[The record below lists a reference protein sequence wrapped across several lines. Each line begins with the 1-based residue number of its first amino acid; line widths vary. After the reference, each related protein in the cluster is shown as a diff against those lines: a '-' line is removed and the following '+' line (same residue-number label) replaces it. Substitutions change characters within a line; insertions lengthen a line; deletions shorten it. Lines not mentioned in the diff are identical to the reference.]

1 MKASARMSAVA
12 RSGYAAAQSVA
23 ISAQSQVPKM
33 AARRDPAASNTAR
46 MSSVNTSNGG
56 MSVGE
61 KRSEQPKPRRSV
73 MMTRA

>member
-1 MKASARMSAVA
+1 MKASARMRAAA
-12 RSGYAAAQSVA
+12 RSGYAAAQSVEMR
-23 ISAQSQVPKM
+23 AQSHVPKM
-33 AARRDPAASNTAR
+33 AARSEPTASITKR

-73 MMTRA
+73 MINRA